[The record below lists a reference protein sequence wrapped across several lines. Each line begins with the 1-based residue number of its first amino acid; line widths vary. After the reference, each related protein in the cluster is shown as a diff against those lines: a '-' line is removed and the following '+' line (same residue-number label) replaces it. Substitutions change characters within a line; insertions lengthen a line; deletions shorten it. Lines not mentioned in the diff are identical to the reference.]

1 MRSIGFK
8 NFRKFKELPSIALSP
23 ITILVGE
30 NNAGKST
37 VVKGILALNDF
48 LTASMD
54 AQTFARLSR
63 EDEARAAKDL
73 VQRGI
78 RFYFNSRYHAHLGTF
93 RRALCNE
100 AAESVIEFRADVSWG
115 PEMTISVKSPED
127 ALGAEAPYGVV
138 RCIRVKWGEDLSLDL
153 NLEDDMATIEFL
165 PKDLPDY
172 VSEADALFA
181 RVAYASAKFHARL
194 ERALVVS
201 APISPNLAM
210 ALRVRRTEDIVSALI
225 RSVELSVD
233 AAINPTF
240 NDAAQWLQT
249 QEKDGAYVF
258 LETLPHNLLW
268 AFSRPVPAE
277 GIDEETKILLKEYM
291 ESVSHTVN
299 PNVSSDLAPRFALP
313 WYNPAD
319 VGTIE
324 YIYAH
329 EVAQTAIY
337 LARNANDY
345 LSQTIHEYA
354 SKMGQRKH
362 PLVLEWMQRF
372 GIGKDFNIQAIGGEA
387 YLFTVTNLDGTGVD
401 LSAKGMGSIQLM
413 VLLLRLALFLPTEES
428 KKSPAQPV
436 ANTFIM
442 EEPEQNLH
450 PMLQSKLADLFYE
463 LHSAYGFRFIVET
476 HSEYLVRRSQV
487 IVGEQYKTQEEL
499 DAKNPFKVYY
509 FPSED
514 IPYDMKYTL
523 GGMFEK
529 KFGDG
534 FMNEAGKLHMAVL
547 KNLKENR

>member
-8 NFRKFKELPSIALSP
+8 NFRKFGELPSIALSP

-37 VVKGILALNDF
+37 VVKGILAMNDF
-48 LTASMD
+48 LTESMD
-54 AQTFARLSR
+54 AKTFARLSE
-63 EDEARAAKDL
+63 EDKARAAKDL
-73 VQRGI
+73 VQQGI
-78 RFYFNSRYHAHLGTF
+78 RFYFNTRYHAHLGTF
-93 RRALCNE
+93 QRALHNK
-100 AAESVIEFRADVSWG
+100 ARGGTIEFRMDM
-115 PEMTISVKSPED
+115 PNCIEMTVSVKSPED

-153 NLEDDMATIEFL
+153 NLEDDMATLEFL
-165 PKDLPDY
+165 PHDTPAYVPKDESSFAS
-172 VSEADALFA
+172 VLFA
-181 RVAYASAKFHARL
+181 LEKFHARL

-210 ALRVRRTEDIVSALI
+210 ALRVGRTEDIASVLI
-225 RSVELSVD
+225 RSVELSID
-233 AAINPTF
+233 AAINLTF
-240 NDAAQWLQT
+240 DDAARWLQT
-249 QEKDGAYVF
+249 KEKDGAYVP
-258 LETLPHNLLW
+258 LETLPLNLQW
-268 AFSRPVPAE
+268 AFSRPVSAE
-277 GIDEETKILLKEYM
+277 GIDEETKDLLREYM
-291 ESVSHTVN
+291 KSVSPGN
-299 PNVSSDLAPRFALP
+299 SPNVSDLAPRFALP
-313 WYNPAD
+313 WYDPAD
-319 VGTIE
+319 VGAIE

-428 KKSPAQPV
+428 KKSPAGPV

-463 LHSAYGFRFIVET
+463 LHAAYGFRFIVET

-487 IVGEQYKTQEEL
+487 IVGERYKTQEEL

-509 FPSED
+509 FPSEGV
-514 IPYDMKYTL
+514 PYDMKYTL